1 MYLSIEQDK
10 NAKFLEFLNEA
21 EKNPRVYVFD
31 QGIDRQND
39 AISVRYLTME
49 YEGFIFI
56 VFTCE
61 YYPFTDDNHPGK
73 FNFVAYE
80 RIDRAYMVQ
89 ASYFVAYNGII
100 SLDNWIESGRRISKP
115 VCDKIPLYISVR
127 YDDAYMIEKHVNES
141 GGFRERSIIEQNPL
155 FIPTCTWNGDHKVV
169 NVISTVPNTT
179 GRRDSFSFDLVTK
192 KICG

>member
-1 MYLSIEQDK
+1 MSLSIEQEK

-21 EKNPRVYVFD
+21 EKSPRVYVFD
-31 QGIDRQND
+31 RGIDRQNG

-49 YEGFIFI
+49 YEGFIFS
-56 VFTCE
+56 VFASE

-80 RIDRAYMVQ
+80 RADSIYMVQ

-100 SLDNWIESGRRISKP
+100 SLDNWIENGRRISRSIYNRTPICIP
-115 VCDKIPLYISVR
+115 VNYEDVFLLER
-127 YDDAYMIEKHVNES
+127 YVEKY
-141 GGFRERSIIEQNPL
+141 GGFRERTIIEQNPL
-155 FIPTCTWNGDHKVV
+155 FIPSGTWNREHRVV
-169 NVISTVPNTT
+169 DVVSTVPDTT